1 MNVNI
6 IIPQTPR
13 AVKREFAFHPP
24 NAAFR
29 IVPSFPRAQTLLP
42 VYIRQAQTFRRRTIH
57 DHIMTDQRFF
67 ASARNSIIPNRHGRR
82 CAEGSEKRSDRARLT
97 KTRPAAFMRRD
108 AWGNAGRDGA
118 RLFPPRLKRRLQ
130 SRQYT
135 LSSVNTGM
143 ALNAVI
149 SSSKRTLLPLTGT
162 MRLCPITVPQCRM
175 TARFSES

>member
-1 MNVNI
+1 
-6 IIPQTPR
+6 
-13 AVKREFAFHPP
+13 
-24 NAAFR
+24 
-29 IVPSFPRAQTLLP
+29 
-42 VYIRQAQTFRRRTIH
+42 
-57 DHIMTDQRFF
+57 MTDQRFF

-97 KTRPAAFMRRD
+97 KTRPAALYDGTRKR
-108 AWGNAGRDGA
+108 AVKNAA
-118 RLFPPRLKRRLQ
+118 V

-175 TARFSES
+175 TARFSAS